1 MQKRFD
7 FTELSIVIVAENHNP
22 TILNPDFLKFNEIVP
37 KEWVVSKPP
46 LCAHPVSQVE
56 YKNGMRITAELNK
69 LIFFTPK
76 LVSNHSETSIS
87 DIAKRYVDALRHV
100 YYTAV
105 GINPRGHFSFDNKD
119 SLTNYF
125 LNNLLRKGA
134 WADFCGGV
142 RSVSVKLRYE
152 LGSVIYNIGIDQAS
166 LREDKSREGNLLSI
180 SGNFHHPIASNR
192 PVESYKKVVEII
204 DNMDSDLDQC
214 SSFCKL
220 LPEV

>member
-76 LVSNHSETSIS
+76 LVSNHSETNIS
-87 DIAKRYVDALRHV
+87 DIVKRYVDTLRHV
-100 YYTAV
+100 NYKAV
-105 GINPRGHFSFDNKD
+105 GINPRGHFSFDSKD
-119 SLTNYF
+119 SLTTYF
-125 LNNLLRKGA
+125 VNNLLSKGA

-142 RSVSVKLRYE
+142 RSISIKLRYE
-152 LGSVIYNIGIDQAS
+152 LDSVIYNIGIDQAS
-166 LREDKSREGNLLSI
+166 LREDKSREDNVLSI
-180 SGNFHHPIASNR
+180 SGNFHHPIASNHSM
-192 PVESYKKVVEII
+192 ESYKKVVEII

-214 SSFCKL
+214 SNFSKL
-220 LPEV
+220 LPEA